1 LSKTIPRT
9 LVLSTVE
16 GSDQGVEQVDFDWAL
31 KKFKP
36 PFEPRFVFLFSG
48 HMIDA
53 PGRKEPRFPPDKEE
67 IAADAIARTLDELG
81 AGPKDLGLSGGAC
94 GGDLLFAE
102 ACLKRGVRLQIRIPF
117 DEPTFL
123 KNSVTFAEGNWGERY
138 YAVKDNKLTTLFVM
152 PKELGLTPEN
162 VNPYERNNLWQLYTA
177 LSMGPEKVRFICLW
191 DGKGGDGPGGTK
203 HMHDSV
209 EKRSG
214 LVYVLD
220 INVLFRE
227 GE

>member
-1 LSKTIPRT
+1 MPLQK
-9 LVLSTVE
+9 E
-16 GSDQGVEQVDFDWAL
+16 NDFDWAL

-36 PFEPRFVFLFSG
+36 PFEPRYILLFSG

-53 PGRKEPRFPPDKEE
+53 PGRKEPRFPADKEK
-67 IAADAIARTLDELG
+67 IAAQAIANKVEELD
-81 AGPKDLGLSGGAC
+81 AGPKDLALCGGAC

-102 ACLKRGVRLQIRIPF
+102 ACLKLGVHLQIRIPF

-123 KNSVTFAEGNWGERY
+123 KNSVTFAGGNWRDRY
-138 YAVKDNKLTTLFVM
+138 YAVKNNKLTTLFVM
-152 PKELGLTPEN
+152 PDELGPTPEN
-162 VNPYERNNLWQLYTA
+162 ANPYERNNLWQLYTA

-209 EKRSG
+209 KKRSG

-220 INVLFRE
+220 TNVLFK
-227 GE
+227 

>member
-1 LSKTIPRT
+1 MLPQEEI
-9 LVLSTVE
+9 
-16 GSDQGVEQVDFDWAL
+16 DFELAL

-53 PGRKEPRFPPDKEE
+53 PGRKPPRFPADKEKIAARE
-67 IAADAIARTLDELG
+67 IAKKLNELD
-81 AGPKDLGLSGGAC
+81 AGPKDLALCGGAC

-102 ACLKRGVRLQIRIPF
+102 ACLKLGVHLQIRIPF

-123 KNSVTFAEGNWGERY
+123 KKSVTFADGNWRDRY
-138 YAVKDNKLTTLFVM
+138 YAVKNNKLTTLFVM
-152 PKELGLTPEN
+152 PEELGPTPEN
-162 VNPYERNNLWQLYTA
+162 TNPYERNNLWQLYTA

-203 HMHDSV
+203 HMHDEV
-209 EKRSG
+209 KKRAG
-214 LVYVLD
+214 QVHVLD
-220 INVLFRE
+220 TNILFKE
-227 GE
+227 DKS